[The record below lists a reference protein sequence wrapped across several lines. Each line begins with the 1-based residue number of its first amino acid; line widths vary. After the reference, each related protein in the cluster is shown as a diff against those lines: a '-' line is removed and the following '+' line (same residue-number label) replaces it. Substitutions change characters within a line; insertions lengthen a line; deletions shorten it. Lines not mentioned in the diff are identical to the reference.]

1 MILFCKA
8 PVPGRVKTRLAA
20 DFAGAVDFYASLLDS
35 VIRRLEADAGIELYL
50 FADSESIPYFE
61 ERYPNLSIAE
71 QQGHDLGERMQNAFA
86 RVFSIDEASSVV
98 LAGSDVPD
106 FTAETARQMAEL
118 CKESDAVVLPSSDG
132 GYSAICLNRRTMP
145 DLQRLF
151 HGIVWSTSSVLET
164 QIRRLIDA
172 GFKATVMPE
181 AMDDIDVLE
190 DLLAYRKG
198 AKRRPLPNAD
208 LSFLEHLPRVVAIL
222 PVLNEAESLPFILP
236 SLLESIWIDEVICVD
251 NGSTDDSSVIIE
263 TNGATLL
270 YCKER
275 GYGAAM
281 LTGIEYASRKAPD
294 TILLFMDADGSDDR
308 THLGDLL
315 RPILAG
321 RADFVLGAR
330 QGGLLLH
337 QRAGNILS
345 VWLIRLL
352 WRHSFADLGPF
363 RAIRLKALQSL
374 EMDDR
379 NFGWTIQMQI
389 RAVQRGLTTIE
400 IPVPSL
406 PRLGGKS
413 KVSGT
418 VRGTVLAGTIILRT
432 VFREWRRQRKG
443 FTSHRR

>member
-20 DFAGAVDFYASLLDS
+20 GFAGAVDFYASLLDS
-35 VIRRLEADAGIELYL
+35 AIRRLEADAGIELYL

-86 RVFSIDEASSVV
+86 HVFSVDDASSVV
-98 LAGSDVPD
+98 LAGSDVPE
-106 FTAETARQMAEL
+106 FTASTARQMFEL
-118 CKESDAVVLPSSDG
+118 CKESGAVVLPASDG
-132 GYSAICLNRRTMP
+132 GYSAISLNRRTMS
-145 DLQRLF
+145 DLHRLF
-151 HGIVWSTSSVLET
+151 HDIEWSTSSVLET
-164 QIRRLIDA
+164 QIRRLVDA
-172 GFKATVMPE
+172 GVKATVMSE
-181 AMDDIDVLE
+181 GMDDIDVLE
-190 DLLAYRKG
+190 DLLAFRKRVE
-198 AKRRPLPNAD
+198 RRPLPNAD
-208 LSFLEHLPRVVAIL
+208 LSFLAYLPRVVAIL

-236 SLLESIWIDEVICVD
+236 SLLESIWIDEVVCVD
-251 NGSTDDSSVIIE
+251 NGSTDDSPSIIE
-263 TNGATLL
+263 RSGATLL

-281 LTGIEYASRKAPD
+281 LTGIEYASRNDPGA
-294 TILLFMDADGSDDR
+294 ILLFMDADGSDDR
-308 THLGDLL
+308 TRIGELL

-337 QRAGNILS
+337 QRAGNILA
-345 VWLIRLL
+345 VRLIRLL
-352 WRHSFADLGPF
+352 WRHSFDDLGPF

-374 EMDDR
+374 QMDDR

-389 RAVQRGLTTIE
+389 RAVQRGLTTME

-406 PRLGGKS
+406 RRLGGRS

-432 VFREWRRQRKG
+432 VFREWRRRGKG

>member
-20 DFAGAVDFYASLLDS
+20 DFAGAVDLYASLLDS
-35 VIRRLEADAGIELYL
+35 LIRRLEADGGIELCL
-50 FADSESIPYFE
+50 FADCESIPYFE
-61 ERYPNLSIAE
+61 ERYPNLPIVE

-86 RVFSIDEASSVV
+86 HVFSIDDASSVV
-98 LAGSDVPD
+98 LAGSDVPE
-106 FTAETARQMAEL
+106 FTAATARQMFEL
-118 CKESDAVVLPSSDG
+118 CKVFDAVVLPSSDG
-132 GYSAICLNRRTMP
+132 GYSAISLSRRTMP
-145 DLQRLF
+145 DLHRLF
-151 HGIVWSTSSVLET
+151 HDIAWSTSSVLET
-164 QIRRLIDA
+164 QIRRLVDA
-172 GFKATVMPE
+172 GSKPIVMSEP
-181 AMDDIDVLE
+181 MDDIDVLE
-190 DLLAYRKG
+190 DLFAFRKR
-198 AKRRPLPNAD
+198 AERRPVPNAD
-208 LSFLEHLPRVVAIL
+208 QSFLAHLPRVVAIL
-222 PVLNEAESLPFILP
+222 PVLNEAESLPLILP

-251 NGSTDDSSVIIE
+251 NGSTDDSSSIIE
-263 TNGATLL
+263 RSGATLL

-281 LTGIEYASRKAPD
+281 LTGIEYASCRAPD

-308 THLGDLL
+308 TRIGDLL

-337 QRAGNILS
+337 QRAGNILA
-345 VWLIRLL
+345 VWLIRLF

-374 EMDDR
+374 DMNDR

-389 RAVQRGLTTIE
+389 RAVQQGLATIE

-406 PRLGGKS
+406 RRLGGKS

-418 VRGTVLAGTIILRT
+418 IRGTVLAGTIILRT
-432 VFREWRRQRKG
+432 VFKEWRRRRKG
-443 FTSHRR
+443 FTSNRR